1 MSDQEVSQEIAKY
14 AQGIGIGVLAYVR
27 ADFTPVQRT
36 FGAFA
41 VSGNDILLATG
52 RSSAKV
58 SEIAIHPNASFFLE
72 NRDQKIEEWK
82 SALYF
87 GKLAIVTGK
96 EELRQAVE
104 AIGSRS
110 AFFKNAAQG
119 DGLKNYL
126 VLRLQTREIEWL
138 DYAKG
143 RGHIDKLVIETEA
156 SISGG
161 SNTIH
166 GHE

>member
-1 MSDQEVSQEIAKY
+1 MSDRKVSQEIAKY

-52 RSSAKV
+52 RSSAKIG
-58 SEIAIHPNASFFLE
+58 EIAIHPTASFFLE

-82 SALYF
+82 SALYI
-87 GKLAIVTGK
+87 GKLAVVTGE
-96 EELRQAVE
+96 EELRKAVE

-143 RGHIDKLVIETEA
+143 RGHVDKIPVEAETSPFNNSSVA
-156 SISGG
+156 
-161 SNTIH
+161 H
-166 GHE
+166 KV